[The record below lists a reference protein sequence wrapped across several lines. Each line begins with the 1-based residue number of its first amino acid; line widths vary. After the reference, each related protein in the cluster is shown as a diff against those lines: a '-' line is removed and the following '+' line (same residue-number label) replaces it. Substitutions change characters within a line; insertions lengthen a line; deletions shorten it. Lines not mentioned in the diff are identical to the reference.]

1 MSAALPVS
9 RRLHA
14 ALFDLGDGR
23 VRLRID
29 SSEPDCDGALVVVLL
44 PGMIAEDA
52 RALEIDLQLSGS
64 DPVRIEPKL

>member
-23 VRLRID
+23 LRLRVD
-29 SSEPDCDGALVVVLL
+29 AAEPDCDGALFVVLL
-44 PGMIAEDA
+44 PGMIEGDA
-52 RALEIDLQLSGS
+52 RAIEIDLSLSGTE
-64 DPVRIEPKL
+64 PVRIEPKH